1 MLKSLISI
9 DDLSEAQINQ
19 LLKKAQQFELNHHS
33 DQLKGKVVASLFFEP
48 STRTRL
54 SFESAISYLG
64 GSVIGFASA
73 DTSSQSKGESLEDTI
88 RAISQYADAIV
99 IRHGEAGSASRAQ
112 AVSGVPIVNAGDG
125 SNEHPTQTLLD
136 LYSIQS
142 TQGGLEGLNI
152 ALAGDLKYGRTVHS
166 LVKALTR
173 YRINFTLIADDYLQL
188 PQDLVKLAQDSG
200 CQVQF
205 RSSIGQLDKQDI
217 LYMTRVQKERF
228 DDPAKYFEVAGRL
241 KLSLEDLVDTKET
254 FRVLHPLPRVDEID
268 LAVDKH
274 PAAYY
279 FEQVRNGLYVRQA
292 LLYTILNG

>member
-1 MLKSLISI
+1 MLKGLVSI
-9 DDLSEAQINQ
+9 DDLSKEQIDQ
-19 LLKKAQQFELNHHS
+19 LLRKAQQFEINHRGS
-33 DQLKGKVVASLFFEP
+33 QLANQVVASLFFEP

-88 RAISQYADAIV
+88 RTIGQYADAIV
-99 IRHGEAGSASRAQ
+99 MRHGEAGSARRAQ
-112 AVSGVPIVNAGDG
+112 AVAGVPIINAGDG

-136 LYSIQS
+136 LYSIQA

-166 LVKALTR
+166 LVKALAQ
-173 YRINFTLIADDYLQL
+173 YQINFTFISDDYLQL
-188 PQDLVKLAQDSG
+188 PKNLVKLVRDSG

-228 DDPAKYFEVAGRL
+228 DDLAKYWEVAGRL
-241 KLSLEDLVDTKET
+241 KLSLDDLDKTKET

-268 LAVDKH
+268 LAVDQH
-274 PAAYY
+274 PSAYY
-279 FEQVRNGLYVRQA
+279 FQQVRNGLYVRQA
-292 LLYTILNG
+292 LLSEILKG

>member
-1 MLKSLISI
+1 MLKGLVSI
-9 DDLSEAQINQ
+9 DDLSKEQIDQ
-19 LLKKAQQFELNHHS
+19 LLRKAQQFEINHRGSHLAN
-33 DQLKGKVVASLFFEP
+33 QVVASLFFEP

-88 RAISQYADAIV
+88 RTIGQYADAIV
-99 IRHGEAGSASRAQ
+99 MRHGEAGSARRAQ
-112 AVSGVPIVNAGDG
+112 VVAGVPIINAGDG

-136 LYSIQS
+136 LYSIQA

-166 LVKALTR
+166 LVKALAQ
-173 YRINFTLIADDYLQL
+173 YQINFTFISDDYLQL
-188 PQDLVKLAQDSG
+188 PKNLVKLVRDSG

-228 DDPAKYFEVAGRL
+228 DDLAKYWEVAGRL
-241 KLSLEDLVDTKET
+241 KLSLDDLDKTKET

-268 LAVDKH
+268 LAVDQH
-274 PAAYY
+274 PSAYY
-279 FEQVRNGLYVRQA
+279 FQQVRNGLYVRQA
-292 LLYTILNG
+292 LLSEILKG